1 MEFIKA
7 KTIVSNYVPN
17 SSWFG
22 LNYNMNIYKGCN
34 HGCIY
39 CDSRSECYQIENFD
53 TVRAKENSTEI
64 IERDLRSK
72 RKKGVIGAGAMSD
85 PYNPFEKKY
94 ELTRKALDLVD
105 KYNFGISIATK
116 SPLITRDIDILKRIS
131 THSPVLIKITITT
144 FNDELCK
151 KIEQHVQPSS
161 KRFRAIKE
169 LSDNGIFTGILLMP
183 ILPLINDTEDNIK
196 SIVRG
201 AHESGAKFI
210 YAYGMGVTLRGNQRD
225 YYYEQI
231 RELFPQ
237 QNLVGAYMR
246 AYGERYE
253 NSSQKGRALWYLFKS
268 ECERYGILYK
278 MEDIIEA
285 YRRNYQQEQISF
297 F

>member
-17 SSWFG
+17 SSWFD

-39 CDSRSECYQIENFD
+39 CDSRSDCYQIENFD

-72 RKKGVIGAGAMSD
+72 RKKGVIGTGAMSD

-94 ELTRKALDLVD
+94 ELTRKALEVVD
-105 KYNFGISIATK
+105 RYNFGISIATK
-116 SPLITRDIDILKRIS
+116 STLITRDIDILKRIS
-131 THSPVLIKITITT
+131 IHSPVLIKITVTT
-144 FNDELCK
+144 FDDDLCR
-151 KIEQHVQPSS
+151 KIEPHVQPSS
-161 KRFRAIKE
+161 ERFKAIKK

-183 ILPLINDTEDNIK
+183 ILPFINDTEENIK

-201 AHESGAKFI
+201 AHKAGAKFI
-210 YAYGMGVTLRGNQRD
+210 FAYGMGMTLRGNQRE
-225 YYYEQI
+225 YYYEKI
-231 RELFPQ
+231 REIFPER
-237 QNLVGAYMR
+237 NLVGSYIR
-246 AYGERYE
+246 TYGERYE
-253 NSSQKGRALWYLFKS
+253 NSSPKGGALWSIFKS
-268 ECERYGILYK
+268 ECEKYGILYR

-285 YRRNYQQEQISF
+285 YRRKYQQEQISLF
-297 F
+297 